1 MEIIGE
7 RINGIFRDIRD
18 AIANKDKKPVQDW
31 AIKQTDNGAYWLD
44 VSTGVSAE
52 DPMDA
57 MLWLVNTIQEVC
69 DTPLAIDTTNY
80 DIMEEAVKICKRP
93 PLLNSTHADRYKIE
107 RVFPMAVK
115 YNARVIGLCMSEES
129 GVPKSSDERVM
140 LAAELLAACD
150 EFGLAYDDL
159 YIDPLILPV
168 NVAQDHVIESFHTLE
183 QIKQMSDPAPKTT
196 VGLSNISQRCANRPL
211 LNRNMLVMLM
221 AYGLDSAIADANDDE
236 LMQAAATGRILM
248 NQEIYADSYVQLYM
262 TKKH

>member
-7 RINGIFRDIRD
+7 RINGIFKDIRE

-31 AIKQTDNGAYWLD
+31 AIKQTENGAYWLD
-44 VSTGVSAE
+44 VSAGVAAE
-52 DPMDA
+52 DPLDA
-57 MLWLVNTIQEVC
+57 MLWLVDTVQEVV

-80 DIMEEAVKICKRP
+80 DIMEEAVKRCKRP

-115 YNARVIGLCMSEES
+115 YGAKVVGLCMSEES
-129 GVPKSSDERVM
+129 GVPKGSDERIM
-140 LAAELLAACD
+140 LAAEMLAACD
-150 EFGLAYDDL
+150 EFGLPYDDL
-159 YIDPLILPV
+159 YIDPLVLPV
-168 NVAQDHVIESFHTLE
+168 NVAQDHIFETMQTLA

-211 LNRNMLVMLM
+211 LNRTMLVMLQ

-236 LMQAAATGRILM
+236 LMAAAATGRVLM
-248 NQEIYADSYVQLYM
+248 NQEIYADSYVQLFM
-262 TKKH
+262 SKKH